1 MTKISV
7 FVISTLLASAS
18 AMADTVHVLVDN
30 ITGSRHEVVSTLE
43 SMQGIVDTK
52 TALPDLYANSNL
64 NVAIID
70 SNQLKND
77 HVLLSKEQFID
88 IDSIIILG
96 SPSNNQKVAQEL
108 VGYGTS
114 KDYLVI
120 RGINEPTK
128 IEMTYFDKNEN
139 GTSSNIAKSLLKAA
153 M

>member
-30 ITGSRHEVVSTLE
+30 ITGSTHEVVSTLE

-70 SNQLKND
+70 SNQLKHN

-96 SPSNNQKVAQEL
+96 SPSNNQKVATEL

-139 GTSSNIAKSLLKAA
+139 GTSENIAKSLLKAA